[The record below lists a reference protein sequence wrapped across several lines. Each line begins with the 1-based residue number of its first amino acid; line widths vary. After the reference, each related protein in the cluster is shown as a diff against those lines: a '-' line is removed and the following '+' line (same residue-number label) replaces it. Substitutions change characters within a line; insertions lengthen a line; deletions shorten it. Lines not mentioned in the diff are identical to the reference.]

1 MKQQATEKKTF
12 MEMQKEKERL
22 EAENAQKTEENKEKE
37 KQLDPIKNL
46 ANELFRN
53 EEFSNNTDSLNTD
66 ENDDR
71 LAQEIEFSDS
81 SDANGEDE
89 LSLFHKNVAQH
100 KQFKQMNKKLTKATQ
115 QQYFDAV
122 ARHTP
127 KLAKGQQLKDE
138 RAVIKARIKLE
149 KSKNLKYDSD

>member
-22 EAENAQKTEENKEKE
+22 EAENAQKTEE

-122 ARHTP
+122 ARHSP
-127 KLAKGQQLKDE
+127 KLEKGRQLKLE
-138 RAVIKARIKLE
+138 RATIQERIKLE

>member
-1 MKQQATEKKTF
+1 VKQQATEKKTF

-22 EAENAQKTEENKEKE
+22 EAENAQKTEE

-53 EEFSNNTDSLNTD
+53 EELSNNTDSLNTD

-122 ARHTP
+122 ARHSP
-127 KLAKGQQLKDE
+127 KLEKGRQLKLA
-138 RAVIKARIKLE
+138 RATIQERIKLE

>member
-22 EAENAQKTEENKEKE
+22 EAENAQKTEE

-53 EEFSNNTDSLNTD
+53 EELSNNTDSLNTD

-89 LSLFHKNVAQH
+89 LSLFHKHVAQH

-115 QQYFDAV
+115 QQYFDAI
-122 ARHTP
+122 AQHTP
-127 KLAKGQQLKDE
+127 KLAEGQRLKDE
-138 RAVIKARIKLE
+138 RAAIQECIKLE